1 IGRGIRGEQEGN
13 RRGTGEELK
22 YSGFDFAQP
31 PGFDFAQPPGF
42 DFAQPPGRCLS
53 GVEGKEAEKFQ
64 EQVIDQY
71 L

>member
-1 IGRGIRGEQEGN
+1 MVSTSLNHQVAAWAESKDTVVSSSLN
-13 RRGTGEELK
+13 H
-22 YSGFDFAQP
+22 P
-31 PGFDFAQPPGF
+31 H
-42 DFAQPPGRCLS
+42 RCLS